1 MWSGWWRVA
10 ESRSSVM
17 DPANTHLVSP
27 SLWAPART
35 RDQPPSR
42 AIFAQTARTA
52 PGLLRIQRIL
62 CQVGP
67 GQHSCHLHPDL
78 PHVCSLGF
86 GRHVWAY
93 VDPPGD
99 TRCASL
105 SKSHLSLRVWSR
117 LGVGSS
123 GGLAAPGGRQLW
135 GDYRFFKHGG
145 LTRQIGRKDTS
156 AGKGD
161 AAECRGSGPQLHRSP
176 HTSPSK

>member
-1 MWSGWWRVA
+1 MDDSYGLQTTLITPQGCSSRLRPCLVALPTGSHRPLNPHSWGHSMWSGWWRVA

-35 RDQPPSR
+35 RDQPPAW

-67 GQHSCHLHPDL
+67 GQHFRRLHPDP
-78 PHVCSLGF
+78 PHLCSLGF
-86 GRHVWAY
+86 GRHIWAY

-117 LGVGSS
+117 LWVGSS
-123 GGLAAPGGRQLW
+123 GGLAAPGG
-135 GDYRFFKHGG
+135 
-145 LTRQIGRKDTS
+145 
-156 AGKGD
+156 
-161 AAECRGSGPQLHRSP
+161 
-176 HTSPSK
+176 